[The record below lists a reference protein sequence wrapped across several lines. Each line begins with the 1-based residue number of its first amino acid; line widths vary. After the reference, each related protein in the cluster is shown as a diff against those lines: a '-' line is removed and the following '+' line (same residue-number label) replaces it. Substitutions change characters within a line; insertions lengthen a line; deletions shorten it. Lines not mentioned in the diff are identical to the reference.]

1 MARGISLVGVN
12 SAGGII
18 TGGGQD
24 YHTVSGALTA
34 VKGDGV
40 ASHGKSP
47 HSSPV
52 MAEGHDWYTINDIPV
67 VVAGHSATCG
77 HAANGQD
84 WYTVG

>member
-24 YHTVSGALTA
+24 YHTVNGALTA

-47 HSSPV
+47 HNSPV

-77 HAANGQD
+77 HTANGQD